1 MSKPIQLLSEAIGST
16 SNSANEYYSITA
28 YRYKDSQKK
37 LFNIDF
43 WYIHDTYQCML
54 YINCIV
60 NPTDYTG
67 NYFILVLTNYKFPAL
82 DIAGTARFNSGA
94 YPVRVFSNPDD
105 NGLRIEFPS
114 SSALSSSD
122 TKLDLSICA
131 PYKAMLPPNKF
142 TGTVV
147 EPSFN

>member
-16 SNSANEYYSITA
+16 SSSTNEYYNITA
-28 YRYKDSQKK
+28 YRYNDPQKT

-43 WYIHDTYQCML
+43 WFNHDTEQCMM
-54 YINCIV
+54 YINCMV
-60 NPTDYTG
+60 KPTQYVG
-67 NYFILVLTNYKFPAL
+67 NSLILVLTNYKFAAL

-94 YPVRVFSNPDD
+94 YPVRVFSDPDD

-122 TKLDLSICA
+122 TDLDLSICA
-131 PYKAMLPPNKF
+131 PYKAMPPPDKF

-147 EPSFN
+147 EPNFN

>member
-1 MSKPIQLLSEAIGST
+1 M
-16 SNSANEYYSITA
+16 
-28 YRYKDSQKK
+28 
-37 LFNIDF
+37 
-43 WYIHDTYQCML
+43 

-60 NPTDYTG
+60 SPTHFDGSTV
-67 NYFILVLTNYKFPAL
+67 ILVLTDYKFPAL
-82 DIAGTARFNSGA
+82 DIAGTARYNSSA

-147 EPSFN
+147 EPNFN

>member
-16 SNSANEYYSITA
+16 SSSANEYYYITA
-28 YRYKDSQKK
+28 YRYNDPQKT

-43 WYIHDTYQCML
+43 WFNHDTNLCIM

-60 NPTDYTG
+60 NPTHYVGSTV
-67 NYFILVLTNYKFPAL
+67 ILVLTDYKFPAL
-82 DIAGTARFNSGA
+82 NIAGTARFNSGA
-94 YPVRVFSNPDD
+94 YPVRVFSDPDD
-105 NGLRIEFPS
+105 NGLRIEFQA

-122 TKLDLSICA
+122 TDLDLSICA

-147 EPSFN
+147 EPTD